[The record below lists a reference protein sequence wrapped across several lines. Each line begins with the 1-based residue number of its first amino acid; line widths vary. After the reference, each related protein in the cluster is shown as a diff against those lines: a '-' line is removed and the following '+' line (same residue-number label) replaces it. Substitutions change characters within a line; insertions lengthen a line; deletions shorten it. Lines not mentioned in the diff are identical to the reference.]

1 MLFLLFCF
9 CRSLVNIRLHFN
21 LLFFCVLCIDVSQ
34 FLVIIT
40 IEIKVGIHF
49 SQFKKFENNIN
60 KFLYIINGRTGHL
73 NAQAWLGKNS
83 SGQYD
88 DFAVAKRKKAGQ
100 FLSLTGN
107 PKEKK
112 KERRSKVLMHGH
124 ETTLKDTCPQFCC
137 CCLQSVSYFFSRCL
151 GLTTKFIIL
160 WSRSILCLDP

>member
-60 KFLYIINGRTGHL
+60 KVLYIVNGRTDHL
-73 NAQAWLGKNS
+73 NAQ
-83 SGQYD
+83 
-88 DFAVAKRKKAGQ
+88 V
-100 FLSLTGN
+100 
-107 PKEKK
+107 
-112 KERRSKVLMHGH
+112 
-124 ETTLKDTCPQFCC
+124 
-137 CCLQSVSYFFSRCL
+137 
-151 GLTTKFIIL
+151 
-160 WSRSILCLDP
+160 

>member
-60 KFLYIINGRTGHL
+60 KVLYIVNGRTDHL
-73 NAQAWLGKNS
+73 NAQVWLGKTVQVS
-83 SGQYD
+83 MTILQLPKERKPVS
-88 DFAVAKRKKAGQ
+88 FCPWPAIPRKKGTEIKSSNARTWNHPEGH
-100 FLSLTGN
+100 LS
-107 PKEKK
+107 P
-112 KERRSKVLMHGH
+112 VLLLLFTIG
-124 ETTLKDTCPQFCC
+124 
-137 CCLQSVSYFFSRCL
+137 
-151 GLTTKFIIL
+151 
-160 WSRSILCLDP
+160 